1 MRFGIFG
8 FCRTPYGHLAERVRQ
23 AEAMGFASAWVDDD
37 LLTPGY
43 SELEPWTLLGALARD
58 TATIHLGTMVTAIT
72 FRHPS
77 LLAAQVATL
86 NHISNG
92 RAELGIGAGGPPNPY
107 RAFGHAE
114 WMPRERAERFEEYVD
129 VLSPL
134 LRGERVT
141 RPGPHYPV
149 QDAVLPPGVQR
160 PRVPLIVAA
169 HGDRGLRVAARH
181 ADEWNSLGGQPYP
194 LKDPKDLVTLEEAVA
209 NTKRLS
215 DRLDAFCREAGRD
228 PASVRRSVQALRP
241 VPDPFSSLDAFD
253 AYVGSFEAI
262 GIDEMIFYWPP
273 IDLVIAHATNVPADR
288 QALFERIVAER
299 ITPASQASQSGR

>member
-1 MRFGIFG
+1 MRFGIFSMG
-8 FCRTPYGHLAERVRQ
+8 RGPYTALSDRFHQ

-58 TATIHLGTMVTAIT
+58 TTSIRLGTMVTAIT

-86 NHISNG
+86 NHISGG
-92 RAELGIGAGGPPNPY
+92 RAELGLGAGGPPNPY
-107 RAFGHAE
+107 PAFSHTE
-114 WMPRERAERFEEYVD
+114 WTPRERAERLEEYAD

-134 LRGERVT
+134 LRGETVT
-141 RPGPHYPV
+141 RSEPHYPV
-149 QDAVLPPGVQR
+149 QDAVLPPGVQL

-181 ADEWNSLGGQPYP
+181 ADGWNSLGGQPYP
-194 LKDPKDLVTLEEAVA
+194 LKDPKDLVTLQQAVA
-209 NTKRLS
+209 ETKRLS
-215 DRLDAFCREAGRD
+215 DRLDGFCREAGRD
-228 PASVRRSVQALRP
+228 PATVRRSVQALRP
-241 VPDPFSSLDAFD
+241 VPDPFASLDAFD
-253 AYVGSFEAI
+253 AYVGSFAAI
-262 GIDEMIFYWPP
+262 GIEEIIFYWPP
-273 IDLVIAHATNVPADR
+273 IDLVVAHATTVPADR

-299 ITPASQASQSGR
+299 ITPARDAARPER

>member
-1 MRFGIFG
+1 LRFGIFSMS
-8 FCRTPYGHLAERVRQ
+8 RVPYASIRDRFRQ

-43 SELEPWTLLGALARD
+43 SELEPWTLLSALARD
-58 TATIHLGTMVTAIT
+58 TATIRLGTMVTAIT

-77 LLAAQVATL
+77 LLAAQVTTL

-114 WMPRERAERFEEYVD
+114 WTPRERADRFEEYVD

-141 RPGPHYPV
+141 HTGPYYPV
-149 QDAVLPPGVQR
+149 EDAQLPALVQQPR
-160 PRVPLIVAA
+160 PPLIVAA

-194 LKDPKDLVTLEEAVA
+194 LKDPNDLVTLEEAVA
-209 NTKRLS
+209 ETKRLS
-215 DRLDAFCREAGRD
+215 NRLDDVCREVGRD

-253 AYVGSFEAI
+253 AYAGAFEAI
-262 GIDEMIFYWPP
+262 GIDEIIFYWPP
-273 IDLVIAHATNVPADR
+273 IDILIAHPAEVPADR
-288 QALFERIVAER
+288 QALFERIVAAR
-299 ITPASQASQSGR
+299 ISPAHEAS

>member
-8 FCRTPYGHLAERVRQ
+8 FSRVPYATLAERTRR
-23 AEAMGFASAWVDDD
+23 AEEMGFDSAWVDDD
-37 LLTPGY
+37 VLTPGY
-43 SELEPWTLLGALARD
+43 AELEPWTLVAALARD
-58 TATIHLGTMVTAIT
+58 TSHLRLGTMVSVIT

-77 LLAAQVATL
+77 LLAAQVATV
-86 NHISNG
+86 NHISDG

-114 WMPRERAERFEEYVD
+114 WTPRERAERFEEYVD

-134 LRGERVT
+134 LRGETVT
-141 RPGPHYPV
+141 RSGPHYPV
-149 QDAVLPPGVQR
+149 RDAVLPADVQR
-160 PRVPLIVAA
+160 PHVPLIVAA
-169 HGDRGLRVAARH
+169 HGERGLRAAARH
-181 ADEWNSLGGQPYP
+181 ADGWNSLGGQPYP
-194 LKDPKDLVTLEEAVA
+194 LKDPNDLVTLEEAVA

-215 DRLDAFCREAGRD
+215 DRLDAFCREEGRD
-228 PASVRRSVQALRP
+228 PATIRRSVQALRP
-241 VPDPFSSLDAFD
+241 VPDPFTSLDAFD

-262 GIDEMIFYWPP
+262 GIDELILYWPP
-273 IDLVIAHATNVPADR
+273 VDLVIARAREVPADR